1 VATTKAYEL
10 AQLGNDL
17 TVDSAGNLEF
27 NTTVDLQYSGFDS
40 DFGAKST
47 ADLTE
52 GSNLYYTDARA
63 DTRADARIA
72 ASSTDDLSE
81 GSTNLYY
88 TDARADARITA
99 ADTDDLS
106 EGSTNLY
113 YTDARA
119 NASADA
125 RIAAADTDDL
135 SEGSTNLY
143 YTDARADARITAA
156 DTDDLSEGSTNLYYT
171 DARVD
176 TRISGNRTFGN
187 ITTTGYIAGPA
198 TFTIDPAA
206 VGDDT
211 GTVVIAGSLQVDGTT
226 TTINSA
232 TMTVD
237 DLNIVLASGAVNASA
252 ANGAGITVDGASASI
267 TYDGTNDEWDFNKQI
282 NVAGNIVVSGTVDGR
297 DVAADG
303 TKLDG
308 IESGATADQTAAQIK
323 TAYESNS
330 DTNEFSDAEQTKLAG
345 IETGA
350 TADQTKADID
360 ALNINADQVDGLDAS
375 SFLRSDAS
383 DSFTG
388 TLSGSGSIS
397 ISGGVTATPGSS
409 LVVYNSAG
417 TAVNT
422 VYGISSS

>member
-1 VATTKAYEL
+1 MATTKAYEL

-47 ADLTE
+47 ADLAE

-63 DTRADARIA
+63 
-72 ASSTDDLSE
+72 
-81 GSTNLYY
+81 
-88 TDARADARITA
+88 DARADARITA

-113 YTDARA
+113 FTDARA
-119 NASADA
+119 
-125 RIAAADTDDL
+125 
-135 SEGSTNLY
+135 
-143 YTDARADARITAA
+143 DARADARITAA

-198 TFTIDPAA
+198 TLTIDPAA

-237 DLNIVLASGAVNASA
+237 DLNITLASGAANSAA
-252 ANGAGITVDGASASI
+252 ANGAGITVDGASATI
-267 TYDGTNDEWDFNKQI
+267 TYDGTNDEWDFNKNI
-282 NVAGNIVVSGTVDGR
+282 NVAGNVIVSGTVDGR
-297 DVAADG
+297 YVASDG

-308 IESGATADQTAAQIK
+308 IESNATANQTAAEIK
-323 TAYESNS
+323 TAYESNAN
-330 DTNEFSDAEQTKLAG
+330 TNEFSDAEQTKLSG
-345 IETGA
+345 IESGA

-360 ALNINADQVDGLDAS
+360 ALNINAGQVDGLEAS
-375 SFLRSDAS
+375 SFLRSDTN

-388 TLSGSGSIS
+388 TLSGSGSIN
-397 ISGGVTATPGSS
+397 ISGGVTANPGSS

>member
-1 VATTKAYEL
+1 M
-10 AQLGNDL
+10 
-17 TVDSAGNLEF
+17 
-27 NTTVDLQYSGFDS
+27 
-40 DFGAKST
+40 
-47 ADLTE
+47 
-52 GSNLYYTDARA
+52 
-63 DTRADARIA
+63 
-72 ASSTDDLSE
+72 SE
-81 GSTNLYY
+81 GSTNLYF
-88 TDARADARITA
+88 TDARA
-99 ADTDDLS
+99 
-106 EGSTNLY
+106 
-113 YTDARA
+113 
-119 NASADA
+119 
-125 RIAAADTDDL
+125 
-135 SEGSTNLY
+135 
-143 YTDARADARITAA
+143 DARADARITAA

-176 TRISGNRTFGN
+176 TRLSGSRTFGN

-198 TFTIDPAA
+198 TLTIDPAA

-237 DLNIVLASGAVNASA
+237 DLNITLASGAANSAA
-252 ANGAGITVDGASASI
+252 ANGAGITVDGASATI
-267 TYDGTNDEWDFNKQI
+267 IYDGTSDEWDFNKNI
-282 NVAGNIVVSGTVDGR
+282 NVAGNVIVSGTVDGR
-297 DVAADG
+297 DVASDG

-308 IESGATADQTAAQIK
+308 IESNATADQTAAQIK
-323 TAYESNS
+323 VAYESNAN
-330 DTNEFSDAEQTKLAG
+330 TNEFSDAEQTKLSG

-360 ALNINADQVDGLDAS
+360 ALNINAGQVDGLEAS
-375 SFLRSDAS
+375 SFLRSDTN

-388 TLSGSGSIS
+388 TLSGTGSIN
-397 ISGGVTATPGSS
+397 ISGGVTANPGSS

>member
-1 VATTKAYEL
+1 MATTKAYEL

-40 DFGAKST
+40 DFGTKST
-47 ADLTE
+47 DDLTE
-52 GSNLYYTDARA
+52 GTNLYYTDARA
-63 DTRADARIA
+63 DARITA
-72 ASSTDDLSE
+72 ADTDDLTE

-99 ADTDDLS
+99 ADTDDL
-106 EGSTNLY
+106 T
-113 YTDARA
+113 
-119 NASADA
+119 
-125 RIAAADTDDL
+125 
-135 SEGSTNLY
+135 EGSTNLY

-176 TRISGNRTFGN
+176 TRLSGDRTFGN

-198 TFTIDPAA
+198 TLTIDPAA

-237 DLNIVLASGAVNASA
+237 DLNITLASGAANAAA
-252 ANGAGITVDGASASI
+252 ANGAGITVDGASATI
-267 TYDGTNDEWDFNKQI
+267 TYDGTNDEWDFNKDI
-282 NVAGNIVVSGTVDGR
+282 NVTGNVIVSGNVDGR

-308 IESGATADQTAAQIK
+308 IES
-323 TAYESNS
+323 N
-330 DTNEFSDAEQTKLAG
+330 
-345 IETGA
+345 A

-360 ALNINADQVDGLDAS
+360 ALNINADQVDSLHAS
-375 SFLRSDAS
+375 SFLRSDAN

-388 TLSGSGSIS
+388 ILSGSGSIS
-397 ISGGVTATPGSS
+397 ITGGVTANPGSS